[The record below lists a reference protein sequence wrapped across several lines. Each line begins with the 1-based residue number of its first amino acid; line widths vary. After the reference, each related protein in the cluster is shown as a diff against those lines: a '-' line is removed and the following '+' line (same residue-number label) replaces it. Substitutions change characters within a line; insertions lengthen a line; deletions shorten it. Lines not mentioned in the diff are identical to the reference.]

1 MGRLASLLARLRW
14 TILIVLVVAC
24 QKGQLPLLPDAGV
37 IEPVTIKSSSDTV
50 AIPPFGSR
58 QLVFYLW
65 GAQGEPVPDT
75 VMNFEILDKQKT
87 PGSGGARLSLSSGL
101 TDEQGAV
108 TLQIIAGTGSDDQ
121 KPLVFSVRAS
131 AGKRAKELPVFVT
144 SGALASAEI
153 EPRAEGG
160 NADIASF
167 ALRFYD
173 DTVCADVSWDHQAP
187 SIREEQT
194 FPPSQGSYVF
204 SDVVTSGV
212 HAVLALARGASNL
225 VLARGCADLP
235 GNALTPSQVMRV
247 SLPLTRTHVS
257 PVGTYQVQAKFELS
271 QPEIAS
277 IRDEWKTLSS
287 RTCDP
292 ASLWL
297 DCTIDALSGDS
308 NEDPLDCR
316 PMAGG
321 EGDLGTFLS
330 AKRSVPGAGRGCAS
344 QVDIS
349 GKTSLDAKVY
359 ALFPSSFL
367 SLLSLS
373 SLPGEVIPGRAEL
386 ALSSTLTVAESG
398 LADVLNIEHRLDT
411 LTLSRATLSAEELG
425 LPVRDVWFASH
436 QSGTGQLELSSHGFT
451 LHLGSLAR
459 QVYYKTSLK
468 SQRGMADVD
477 AFLTTLFNGAGRNTR
492 STILQ
497 GCDALDSLLCE
508 EASAERGC
516 LKSACQAGLEKLAR
530 RLDASF
536 AVLDGPGLDFTLSGA
551 AGLVDSDGDNRA
563 ESLRNSFITASFHAQ
578 STTTVFGTWSAVRI
592 SPSSP

>member
-1 MGRLASLLARLRW
+1 MRW
-14 TILIVLVVAC
+14 TILVVLAVAC
-24 QKGQLPLLPDAGV
+24 QKGQLPLLPDAGM
-37 IEPVTIKSSSDTV
+37 IEPAVIKSSFDTV
-50 AIPPFGSR
+50 AIPPFGNR

-65 GAQGEPVPDT
+65 GPQGEPVPDT
-75 VMNFEILDKQKT
+75 VMNFEILDDNKT

-108 TLQIIAGTGSDDQ
+108 TLQIIAGKGSDDQ
-121 KPLVFSVRAS
+121 KPLVFNVRAS
-131 AGKRAKELPVFVT
+131 ADNRAKKLPVFVT
-144 SGALASAEI
+144 SGVLASAEI
-153 EPRAEGG
+153 EPQAEGG
-160 NADIASF
+160 NADISSF

-173 DTVCADVSWDHQAP
+173 DTVCADVSWDHQPP

-194 FPPSQGSYVF
+194 FTSSQGSYVF

-225 VLARGCADLP
+225 VVATGCADLP

-247 SLPLTRTHVS
+247 LLPLTRTHVS
-257 PVGTYQVQAKFELS
+257 PVGTYQVDATFNLLS
-271 QPEIAS
+271 APQPGITS
-277 IRDEWKTLSS
+277 VRDQWKTLSN

-316 PMAGG
+316 PVAGG

-330 AKRSVPGAGRGCAS
+330 AKRSVSGAARGCAS

-359 ALFPSSFL
+359 ALFPAYFL
-367 SLLSLS
+367 SQMALASLS
-373 SLPGEVIPGRAEL
+373 DEVIPAPAEL
-386 ALSSTLTVAESG
+386 TLNSTLTVAESG
-398 LADVLNIEHRLDT
+398 LTDVLNIEHRLDT
-411 LTLSRATLSAEELG
+411 LTLSRVSLSAEDLG
-425 LPVRDVWFASH
+425 LPVRDVWFASP
-436 QSGTGQLELSSHGFT
+436 QSATGSQLALSSHGFT
-451 LHLGSLAR
+451 LRLGSLAR
-459 QVYYKTSLK
+459 QVYYKTSLAP
-468 SQRGMADVD
+468 RLGRADGLADVD
-477 AFLTTLFNGAGRNTR
+477 AFVTYLFNGAGRNMRPTM
-492 STILQ
+492 LK

-516 LKSACQAGLEKLAR
+516 IKSACLAGLEKLAQ

-536 AVLDGPGLDFTLSGA
+536 AVLDGPGLDFTLSGL

-563 ESLRNSFITASFHAQ
+563 ESLRNSFMTASFHNQ
-578 STTTVFGTWSAVRI
+578 WPTTVFGTWSAVRI